1 VLHVADVLAIERDE
15 LRHWLGDVVAWV
27 TGGGCG
33 GAAEEVRADG
43 GGVDFS
49 LSVLMVAN
57 ALDG

>member
-1 VLHVADVLAIERDE
+1 VLHVTDVLAIESDE
-15 LRHWLGDVVAWV
+15 LRHRLDDVVAWV

-43 GGVDFS
+43 GCVDFS
-49 LSVLMVAN
+49 LSVLMVTN